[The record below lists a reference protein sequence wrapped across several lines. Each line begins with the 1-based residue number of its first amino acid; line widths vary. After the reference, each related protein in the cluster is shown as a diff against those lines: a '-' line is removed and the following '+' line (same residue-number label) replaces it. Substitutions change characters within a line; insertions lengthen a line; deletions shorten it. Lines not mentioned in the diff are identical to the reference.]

1 MSLGVSVNNVSSANP
16 SPAAPRDANNQRL
29 SRDSSS
35 NFRVDEAASRRAE
48 KLANAEQAEA
58 KAAQIA
64 KKVFD
69 IKGVEEKAAA
79 ARPGI
84 DIYA

>member
-16 SPAAPRDANNQRL
+16 SPAAPRDANSQRL
-29 SRDSSS
+29 SRDTSS
-35 NFRVDEAASRRAE
+35 NFRVDDAAGRRAE
-48 KLANAEQAEA
+48 KLANAEEAEA
-58 KAAQIA
+58 KAAQLV
-64 KKVFD
+64 KKVFN

-79 ARPGI
+79 SRSGI

>member
-16 SPAAPRDANNQRL
+16 SPAAPRDANGQRL
-29 SRDSSS
+29 SHDTSS
-35 NFRVDEAASRRAE
+35 NFRVDEAANRRAE

-58 KAAQIA
+58 KAAQVA
-64 KKVFD
+64 KQVYN

-79 ARPGI
+79 AWSSI
-84 DIYA
+84 DVYA